1 MLYRKLNP
9 FVYHEA
15 ATVSEASEIL
25 GSYGTDAA
33 VLAGGVSLVDQMKRK
48 LKDPKALVSLQ
59 RIRDLRFLKES
70 EGGTLRIGALA
81 TLRDGEKSENLKNN
95 FPLLWKAIKQIGSV
109 QVKNMGTIVGNI
121 SACNPASDVGTA
133 LTALG
138 AQVRISGINGI
149 RSLPV
154 ESVAADVR
162 KIGLTPDEIIS
173 EIRVPS
179 MGAGGCGDFLNLART
194 KEDIAKV
201 AVAVKAVVKD
211 GIVED
216 VRIALG
222 AVAPVVFLAADV
234 LPLLKGEKPSAE
246 VIAAAAEAA
255 AKDNRVSPI
264 TDIRSTA
271 QYRREM
277 IGVLTGRAL
286 KSALSEYLN

>member
-15 ATVSEASEIL
+15 ATVPEASEIL
-25 GSYGTDAA
+25 GSYGKGAA

-48 LKDPKALVSLQ
+48 LKNPKALVSIQ
-59 RIRDLRFLKES
+59 RITDLRFLEKT

-81 TLRDGEKSENLKNN
+81 TLRDGEKSETLKKH
-95 FPLLWKAIKQIGSV
+95 FPMLWEAIKQIGSV

-121 SACNPASDVGTA
+121 SACNPASDVATA
-133 LTALG
+133 LAALG
-138 AQVRISGINGI
+138 AQVRISGRNGI

-179 MGAGGCGDFLNLART
+179 MGNEGCGAFLNLART

-201 AVAVKAVVKD
+201 AVAVKAVVKN

-222 AVAPVVFLAADV
+222 AVAPVVFLASDI
-234 LPLLKGEKPSAE
+234 LPLLKGEKPTEKLVSA
-246 VIAAAAEAA
+246 ASEAA
-255 AKDNRVSPI
+255 GQDGQVSPI

-271 QYRREM
+271 EYRREM
-277 IGVLTGRAL
+277 IKVLTGRAL